1 MEKLRHTIKQGVLN
15 NKEYTLKVIDAK
27 IKLNQ
32 NESPFDLPSH
42 IKEKILERVSNASWN
57 IYPDF
62 IPVALYKKVGNYFG
76 LDENHVLLGNGSNE
90 MINTILTATLEKG
103 KKLIIPTPTF
113 TVYKLLGNNLNADVI
128 EVPLHKDFSFDL
140 DVIIKEAQAQGS
152 VTVICSPNNP
162 TGTTMSKSAIITLL
176 EASEGLVV
184 IDEAYIQFGG
194 ESVLELIKEYDNL
207 IILRT
212 LSKAVGLAGARL
224 GIMISNPSLIL
235 QLDKVK
241 LPYNLDVFSLAVFD
255 EVFNYMQEL
264 EENAIYLVNERERV
278 LKIADG
284 CLLGGVFGRIIRN
297 KYLKLLKIPRAQCF
311 KLSSLDNCL
320 RISIGDETQNNALLK
335 ALQEIYKARSDYE
348 KSNN

>member
-1 MEKLRHTIKQGVLN
+1 M
-15 NKEYTLKVIDAK
+15 
-27 IKLNQ
+27 
-32 NESPFDLPSH
+32 
-42 IKEKILERVSNASWN
+42 
-57 IYPDF
+57 
-62 IPVALYKKVGNYFG
+62 
-76 LDENHVLLGNGSNE
+76 LLGNGSNE

-278 LKIADG
+278 LKE
-284 CLLGGVFGRIIRN
+284 LLNIPMVQYYPTKANFFVLQTDNAEQVFEE
-297 KYLKLLKIPRAQCF
+297 LLKREILVRNV
-311 KLSSLDNCL
+311 SSYQGLDNCL